1 MADIF
6 GEIFGRTTES
16 PNPMRRFGQM
26 MPGAMSAYFQDI
38 QSQMQAALAQRQTTK
53 ERQFKLFDQM
63 WGNMGMEGGLA
74 NIRQM
79 IEDRPS
85 FLAGFEETGRK
96 RLGQEMGNIQKRS
109 DAKAISRGLGAST
122 VPFAEANVGQAT
134 LASNFESGLA
144 RMKAQ
149 EAAQKQGD
157 LENINRMQA
166 MMGPQKWGQQAALER
181 EYAPYTFDPTSFMG
195 FNMDRIGM
203 QPWGG
208 MQQPVEEYQG
218 GVMGGQ
224 VGSMLGAAGGAAIA
238 ALI

>member
-1 MADIF
+1 
-6 GEIFGRTTES
+6 
-16 PNPMRRFGQM
+16 
-26 MPGAMSAYFQDI
+26 
-38 QSQMQAALAQRQTTK
+38 
-53 ERQFKLFDQM
+53 M
-63 WGNMGMEGGLA
+63 WGNQGMEGGLA

-85 FLAGFEETGRK
+85 FLGGFEATGRK
-96 RLGQEMGNIQKRS
+96 RLGQEMENIQKRS

-134 LASNFESGLA
+134 LSANFESGLA
-144 RMKAQ
+144 RMKAA
-149 EAAQKQGD
+149 EAAQKRGD
-157 LENINRMQA
+157 LENISRMQS
-166 MMGPQKWGQQAALER
+166 MMGGQRIGARAALER
-181 EYAPYTFDPTSFMG
+181 EYAPYNFDPTSFMA

-224 VGSMLGAAGGAAIA
+224 VGNMLGAAGGAAIA